1 MVGNT
6 ASSDRSILGDDPS
19 LKERVGARAGRFV
32 VVGGAGPAGLTA
44 AYEMTKHGIPGVVV
58 EKDSVVGGI
67 ARTVNAEGW
76 RFDIGGH
83 RFFTKVKEVED
94 LWHEMMGDDFLTRPR
109 LSRIYYKG
117 RFYYYPLRAFNA
129 LRNLGIFEAFLC
141 VLSYIKARL
150 FPRPTEESFEDYIIN
165 KFGQR
170 LYKHFFKTYT
180 EKVWGV
186 PCTEIRAEWA
196 AQRIKGLSLTSAII
210 NAVFKPKKQGIKTL
224 IERFEY
230 PRLGPGMMWEKF
242 KDYVEQHGIEVRM
255 DTEVEKILWDGNCI
269 TGVIVHPKGK
279 DPYEIQATDFI
290 SSMPIKELV
299 AKMDP
304 PPPDAV
310 RQAAQGLRYRDF
322 LTVALVINEENL
334 FEDNWIY
341 IHSPDVKLGR
351 IQNFKNWSP
360 EMVPDLKKTCLGL
373 EYFVFE
379 GDDLWSMSDDALV
392 KLGEEELLKLGLIEP
407 GKVERGWVVR
417 MPKAYPMY
425 DSGYDQR
432 IKTLRDFLDSVDGLH
447 PVGRNGMHKY
457 NNQDHSML
465 TAMLAVRNITGAC
478 YDVWSVNVEQE
489 YHEEG
494 EEVSLSDKRATATG
508 THIEAPMPATSTGS

>member
-1 MVGNT
+1 M
-6 ASSDRSILGDDPS
+6 SDQLERTPVHSENDGRSQSRFERGKDPS
-19 LKERVGARAGRFV
+19 SRFV
-32 VVGGAGPAGLTA
+32 VVAGAGPAGLTA
-44 AYEMTKHGIPGVVV
+44 AYEMTKHGIAGVVI

-67 ARTVNAEGW
+67 ARTVNADGW

-94 LWHEMMGDDFLTRPR
+94 LWHEMMGEDFIVRPR
-109 LSRIYYKG
+109 LSRIYYNG

-129 LRNLGIFEAFLC
+129 LFNLGIVEAILC
-141 VLSYIKARL
+141 VLSYLKARIA
-150 FPRPTEESFEDYIIN
+150 PRPNEESFEDYIIN
-165 KFGQR
+165 KFGER
-170 LYKHFFKTYT
+170 LYRHFFKTYT

-196 AQRIKGLSLTSAII
+196 AQRIKGLSLTSAVI

-230 PRLGPGMMWEKF
+230 PRLGPGQMWERF
-242 KDYVEQHGIEVRM
+242 AERVQESGIEVRM
-255 DTEVEKILWDGNCI
+255 NTEVERILWDEGRI
-269 TGVIVHPKGK
+269 SGAVVRPLGK
-279 DPYEIQATDFI
+279 EPYTIEATDFI
-290 SSMPIKELV
+290 SSMPIKELI

-304 PPPDAV
+304 PPPEQV
-310 RQAAQGLRYRDF
+310 RQAAEGLRYRDF
-322 LTVALVINEENL
+322 LTVALVIDEENL

-341 IHSPDVKLGR
+341 IHSPDVRLGR

-360 EMVPDLKKTCLGL
+360 EMVPDPSKTCLGL

-379 GDDLWSMSDDALV
+379 GDDLWTMSDDALI
-392 KLGEEELLKLGLIEP
+392 KLGEEELLKLGLIRP
-407 GKVERGWVVR
+407 GTVERGWVVR

-425 DSGYDQR
+425 DSEYQDR
-432 IKTLRDFLDSVDGLH
+432 IDTLREFIDSVEGLH

-465 TAMLAVRNITGAC
+465 TALLTVRNIAGAS
-478 YDVWSVNVEQE
+478 YDVWAVNVEQE

-494 EEVSLSDKRATATG
+494 EEISVTEGKESVVTASS
-508 THIEAPMPATSTGS
+508 EA